1 MTSFAQFND
10 INKDPFIVTGRKIID
25 SLKLQV
31 RTHYVSR
38 FDGKPGAFAA
48 DCYFL
53 FFDSHDFSGIYSD
66 FLIKAFADKKE
77 FHPPVKAGSGSK
89 NHILTFYKCNFRSV
103 DEELESAIWGKEE
116 TIKETEHLK
125 RFLKD
130 YLFQYLN
137 DELSF

>member
-1 MTSFAQFND
+1 MTSVAQFFD
-10 INKDPFIVTGRKIID
+10 INKNPFIVTGRKIID

-38 FDGKPGAFAA
+38 FDGKPGAFAG

-53 FFDSHDFSGIYSD
+53 YFDPHDFSDIYSD

-77 FHPPVKAGSGSK
+77 FYPPVKAVYGSR
-89 NHILTFYKCNFRSV
+89 NYILTFYKCNFRSV
-103 DEELESAIWGKEE
+103 DEKLETVIWGKEE

-125 RFLKD
+125 KYLHD
-130 YLFQYLN
+130 YLTRYFYKY
-137 DELSF
+137 LSF